1 VADDGDDAVD
11 DYDDCTAPV
20 VDATARVLVRVD
32 IVAVAAA
39 DDELLWL
46 ETWMMRVNDRHRL
59 VTWFRLIDLPHLW
72 SGRL

>member
-32 IVAVAAA
+32 IVAVAVA
-39 DDELLWL
+39 DDELL
-46 ETWMMRVNDRHRL
+46 
-59 VTWFRLIDLPHLW
+59 
-72 SGRL
+72 